1 MTRLDSQLAHGRRLL
16 VIMIST
22 RDPED
27 QYAICGIARWDGAS
41 LWLESDQSRQ
51 PVLLTRPGGRL
62 LLSDMTTEMRLA
74 LRDDRRH
81 VAVPAAWVNDS
92 DCLAVAPLDRVPA
105 GAVAVPGAIS
115 QAIVP
120 EWKPGE
126 PGSLTGTL

>member
-22 RDPED
+22 RDPAD
-27 QYAICGIARWDGAS
+27 QYAISGIARWDGAS
-41 LWLESDQSRQ
+41 LWLESEESRQ
-51 PVLLTRPGGRL
+51 PVLLTKPGVRL
-62 LLSDMTTEMRLA
+62 LLSDLTAAIRLA
-74 LRDDRRH
+74 LRD
-81 VAVPAAWVNDS
+81 VAVPAAWVNDA

-126 PGSLTGTL
+126 PGSRTDTR

>member
-22 RDPED
+22 RDPAD
-27 QYAICGIARWDGAS
+27 QYAISGIARWDGAS
-41 LWLESDQSRQ
+41 LWLESEESRQ
-51 PVLLTRPGGRL
+51 PVLLTKPGVRL
-62 LLSDMTTEMRLA
+62 LLSDLTAEMRLA
-74 LRDDRRH
+74 LCDDRRH
-81 VAVPAAWVNDS
+81 VAVPAAWVNDA

-126 PGSLTGTL
+126 PGSRTDTR